1 MVVERKVRLMKEAK
15 KFLTVKIIVSILFI
29 ILGVITIMK
38 PVQVVSI
45 VTWILGIASIVAGV
59 VFIVIDISTSTL
71 FLRSGGLLQ
80 GVIYIMLGVAL
91 IAYPKIGNYL
101 LPLTV
106 GAFLIADSIMRM
118 QIGHVI
124 AVAGG
129 RSSLY
134 IIAVLTL
141 ILGIVCLFNPMI
153 SSEIITTFLGIM
165 LIVEAASS
173 LIDSIY
179 IRKYMKEISDS
190 IIDV

>member
-1 MVVERKVRLMKEAK
+1 MKDAK
-15 KFLTVKIIVSILFI
+15 KFLVLKIIVSILFI
-29 ILGVITIMK
+29 ILGVITILK
-38 PVQVVSI
+38 PVQVVTI
-45 VTWILGIASIVAGV
+45 VTWILGVAAIIAGI
-59 VFIVIDISTSTL
+59 VFITVDISTATL

-80 GVIYIMLGVAL
+80 GVIYIMLGIAL

-124 AVAGG
+124 SVAGG
-129 RSSLY
+129 RSGLY
-134 IIAVLTL
+134 VIAVLTL

-173 LIDSIY
+173 LIDTIY
-179 IRKYMKEISDS
+179 IKKYMKEISDQ